1 MTVEGR
7 EIVIVSD
14 SDTTVT
20 LAALGGTYRTLQVKA
35 GENRFVIEQPGVYVL
50 QGRKIIIK

>member
-1 MTVEGR
+1 
-7 EIVIVSD
+7 VIVSD